1 MQGTTACRLL
11 LGAMPSCLLAWRRT
25 LRSSHS
31 SSSSKIHV
39 SALPVNK
46 RTIFIISSPDIERMY
61 GKPKA
66 IAKRTP
72 LFPSNMRKH
81 ANSTASSS
89 SIPSAIATPAE
100 LELVTPAA
108 TEGDTATETDLE
120 TEVEEEI
127 VPATAKANSSCGKSA
142 TSFTKMSGHVSQLS
156 NASSNGDIDMGPN
169 TKNIAA
175 SYKKI
180 SRHVSQPSNAS
191 SNGDL
196 EMDPNTGSAIGF
208 SRKFT
213 TSQHD
218 LLNKYFRRDVVVLRN
233 LDLLRY
239 ILSWLNSRFSLI

>member
-46 RTIFIISSPDIERMY
+46 CTIFIIWSPDIERMY

-72 LFPSNMRKH
+72 LFPSTMRKH

-100 LELVTPAA
+100 LEPVTPAA

-127 VPATAKANSSCGKSA
+127 APPTAKANSNGKPA
-142 TSFTKMSGHVSQLS
+142 TPFTKRSGHVSQLS
-156 NASSNGDIDMGPN
+156 NASSNGDIEMSPN
-169 TKNIAA
+169 TRNIAA

-191 SNGDL
+191 SNGDI
-196 EMDPNTGSAIGF
+196 EMDPNTGSIIGF
-208 SRKFT
+208 SRKIT

-233 LDLLRY
+233 LDLLR
-239 ILSWLNSRFSLI
+239 

>member
-1 MQGTTACRLL
+1 VSVLPANW
-11 LGAMPSCLLAWRRT
+11 LGE
-25 LRSSHS
+25 
-31 SSSSKIHV
+31 
-39 SALPVNK
+39 
-46 RTIFIISSPDIERMY
+46 RTIFMISSPDIERMY

-72 LFPSNMRKH
+72 LFPSTMRKQ

-100 LELVTPAA
+100 LELTTPAA

-127 VPATAKANSSCGKSA
+127 VPATANANSSNEKFA
-142 TSFTKMSGHVSQLS
+142 TPFSKMSRHVSQLS
-156 NASSNGDIDMGPN
+156 NASSNGDIEMGPN
-169 TKNIAA
+169 TRNTAA
-175 SYKKI
+175 CYKKI

-191 SNGDL
+191 SNGDI
-196 EMDPNTGSAIGF
+196 EMDPNTRSTIGSP
-208 SRKFT
+208 RKST

-233 LDLLRY
+233 LDLLR
-239 ILSWLNSRFSLI
+239 